1 MWNGGSG
8 SIKIPES
15 PYTDYGRNL
24 NCKWRLRAPTGQRVL
39 IYFTSFDLENCCSCD
54 YVKIHDGSESY
65 SNVSKLACGTDLP
78 EPVYSSGRYLYITF
92 RSDSSIGGKGFVVKY
107 RALSSSSGKCGYNSI
122 QKGYCFHSN

>member
-1 MWNGGSG
+1 MRYGGSG
-8 SIKIPES
+8 SIKIPDS

-54 YVKIHDGSESY
+54 YVKIRDGSESY
-65 SNVSKLACGTDLP
+65 SNVWKLACRRDLP

-92 RSDSSIGGKGFVVKY
+92 RSDYSIGGKGFVVKY
-107 RALSSSSGKCGYNSI
+107 RALSSSSGKCGYNSRQI
-122 QKGYCFHSN
+122 GYCFHSN